1 MRAGATL
8 RPVSARDRTVT
19 LVLVGAAVAAWLL
32 LALVFSTVSPERNAG
47 AQLLGALALGT
58 AVALTI
64 WPLLWS
70 ASRDTPGAMVTTGR
84 RSWLVGLVVTIL
96 VVLRAIDVVT
106 LPVLLF
112 LVVGAVLVEVAFS
125 LRR

>member
-1 MRAGATL
+1 M
-8 RPVSARDRTVT
+8 SARDRTVT

-32 LALVFSTVSPERNAG
+32 VALVFSTVSPERNAG
-47 AQLLGALALGT
+47 AQLLGALALGV

-70 ASRDTPGAMVTTGR
+70 ASRATSGAMVTTGR
-84 RSWLVGLVVTIL
+84 RSGLVGLVVTIL
-96 VVLRAIDVVT
+96 IVLRAIDVVT